1 MKLNKR
7 IFYFSTISSICIL
20 VIATVLVF
28 AFKNNEIAQYI
39 ANILLNIL
47 AGLIVLIFTSLF
59 DYFIKRREC
68 LESIMKQCQFFA
80 VEFNRLI
87 YFKEESA
94 ETMLEANKK
103 DGDDID
109 VDPKTRGE
117 IKRSIDTENKK
128 NLEKII
134 VDYINLSEI
143 NLNDFWDLYRDLDF
157 LFDYKNKKKKE
168 FWNEI
173 FNYVSIKINKIRE
186 EVYHFKIYKQSNNG
200 NYYVN
205 AHKLNELQKEI
216 FYSER
221 QEWKTENEE
230 VWNKNLSNI
239 KSSYSVDVNIVDKSK
254 TLIFNEITDHLFTM
268 YDKVADIAYY
278 HKNDKE

>member
-20 VIATVLVF
+20 VIATLVVF
-28 AFKNNEIAQYI
+28 VFKNNEIAQYI
-39 ANILLNIL
+39 SNILLNIL

-59 DYFIKRREC
+59 EYFIKRREC

-80 VEFNRLI
+80 VEFDGLT
-87 YFKEESA
+87 YFKEKSV

-103 DGDDID
+103 DDEDINL
-109 VDPKTRGE
+109 KTIEE
-117 IKRSIDTENKK
+117 IKRYVDTENKK
-128 NLEKII
+128 DLEKII

-143 NLNDFWDLYRDLDF
+143 NLNAFWDLYRDLDF

-173 FNYVSIKINKIRE
+173 FNYVNIKINKIRE
-186 EVYHFKIYKQSNNG
+186 EAYHFKIYKKSNKD

-205 AHKLNELQKEI
+205 ARKLNELQKEI
-216 FYSER
+216 FYNER

-230 VWNKNLSNI
+230 VWDKNLSNI
-239 KSSYSVDVNIVDKSK
+239 KSSYSIDVNNVDKSK
-254 TLIFNEITDHLFTM
+254 TFIFNEITDHLFTM
-268 YDKVADIAYY
+268 YDKVANIAYY

>member
-20 VIATVLVF
+20 VIATLLVF
-28 AFKNNEIAQYI
+28 YLKNNGIAQYI

-68 LESIMKQCQFFA
+68 LEAIMKQCQFFA
-80 VEFNRLI
+80 IEFNRLT
-87 YFKEESA
+87 YFKEKSVDTMI
-94 ETMLEANKK
+94 ETNKK
-103 DGDDID
+103 HDEDISA
-109 VDPKTRGE
+109 KTIEE
-117 IKRSIDTENKK
+117 IKRYVDTENKK
-128 NLEKII
+128 DLEKIMD
-134 VDYINLSEI
+134 DYINLSEI
-143 NLNDFWDLYRDLDF
+143 NLNAFWDLYRDLDF
-157 LFDYKNKKKKE
+157 IFDYKNKKKKE

-173 FNYVSIKINKIRE
+173 FNYVNIKINKIRKE
-186 EVYHFKIYKQSNNG
+186 AYHFNIYKKSNNG

-216 FYSER
+216 FYIER

-230 VWNKNLSNI
+230 VWNKNVSNI
-239 KSSYSVDVNIVDKSK
+239 NISYSVDINIVDKSK
-254 TLIFNEITDHLFTM
+254 TLIFNKITDHLFTM
-268 YDKVADIAYY
+268 YDKVANIAYY
-278 HKNDKE
+278 QKKDKE

>member
-1 MKLNKR
+1 
-7 IFYFSTISSICIL
+7 
-20 VIATVLVF
+20 
-28 AFKNNEIAQYI
+28 
-39 ANILLNIL
+39 
-47 AGLIVLIFTSLF
+47 
-59 DYFIKRREC
+59 
-68 LESIMKQCQFFA
+68 MKQCQFFA
-80 VEFNRLI
+80 VEFNKLI
-87 YFKEESA
+87 YFKEKSA

-103 DGDDID
+103 DGEDID
-109 VDPKTRGE
+109 VDPKTREE
-117 IKRSIDTENKK
+117 IKRYIDTENKK

-143 NLNDFWDLYRDLDF
+143 NLNDFWALYRDLDF

-173 FNYVSIKINKIRE
+173 FNYVNIKINKIRE

-278 HKNDKE
+278 HKNYKE

>member
-20 VIATVLVF
+20 VIATLVVF
-28 AFKNNEIAQYI
+28 VFKNNEIAQYI
-39 ANILLNIL
+39 SNILLNIL

-80 VEFNRLI
+80 VEFDGLT
-87 YFKEESA
+87 YFKEKSV

-103 DGDDID
+103 DDEDIN
-109 VDPKTRGE
+109 PKTIEE
-117 IKRSIDTENKK
+117 IKRYVDIENKK
-128 NLEKII
+128 DLEKII
-134 VDYINLSEI
+134 VDYINLSGI
-143 NLNDFWDLYRDLDF
+143 NLNAFWNLYRDLDF

-173 FNYVSIKINKIRE
+173 FNYVNIKINKIRE
-186 EVYHFKIYKQSNNG
+186 EAYHFKIYKKSNNG

-205 AHKLNELQKEI
+205 ARKLNELQKEI
-216 FYSER
+216 FYNER

-230 VWNKNLSNI
+230 VWNKKLSNI
-239 KSSYSVDVNIVDKSK
+239 KSSYSIDVNIVDKSK
-254 TLIFNEITDHLFTM
+254 ILIFNEITDHLFTM
-268 YDKVADIAYY
+268 YDKVANIAYY

>member
-1 MKLNKR
+1 M
-7 IFYFSTISSICIL
+7 YFSNSNFSSI
-20 VIATVLVF
+20 F
-28 AFKNNEIAQYI
+28 FKNNEIAQYI
-39 ANILLNIL
+39 SNILLNIL

-59 DYFIKRREC
+59 EYFIKRREC

-80 VEFNRLI
+80 VEFDGLT
-87 YFKEESA
+87 YFKEKSV

-103 DGDDID
+103 DDEDIN
-109 VDPKTRGE
+109 PKTIEE
-117 IKRSIDTENKK
+117 IKRYVDTENKK
-128 NLEKII
+128 DLEKII

-143 NLNDFWDLYRDLDF
+143 NLNAFWDLYRDLDF

-173 FNYVSIKINKIRE
+173 FNYVNIKINKIRE
-186 EVYHFKIYKQSNNG
+186 EAYYFKIYKKSNNG

-205 AHKLNELQKEI
+205 ARKLNELQKEI
-216 FYSER
+216 FYNER

-239 KSSYSVDVNIVDKSK
+239 KSSYSIDVNIVDKSK
-254 TLIFNEITDHLFTM
+254 TLIFNEITDHLFIM
-268 YDKVADIAYY
+268 YDKVANIAYY

>member
-20 VIATVLVF
+20 VIATLVVF
-28 AFKNNEIAQYI
+28 VFKNNEIAQYI
-39 ANILLNIL
+39 SNILLNIL

-59 DYFIKRREC
+59 EYFIKRREC

-80 VEFNRLI
+80 VEFDGLT
-87 YFKEESA
+87 YFKEKSV

-103 DGDDID
+103 DDEDIN
-109 VDPKTRGE
+109 PKTIEE
-117 IKRSIDTENKK
+117 IKRYVDTENKK
-128 NLEKII
+128 DLEKII

-143 NLNDFWDLYRDLDF
+143 NLNAFRDLYRDLDF

-173 FNYVSIKINKIRE
+173 FNYVNIKINKIRE
-186 EVYHFKIYKQSNNG
+186 EAYYFKIYKKSNNG

-205 AHKLNELQKEI
+205 ARKLNELQKEI
-216 FYSER
+216 FYNER

-239 KSSYSVDVNIVDKSK
+239 KSSYSIDVNIVDKSK

-268 YDKVADIAYY
+268 YDKVANIAYY

>member
-7 IFYFSTISSICIL
+7 LFYFSTISSIFIL
-20 VIATVLVF
+20 VIATLLVF
-28 AFKNNEIAQYI
+28 VFKNNEIAQYI
-39 ANILLNIL
+39 SNILLNIL

-59 DYFIKRREC
+59 DYFIKRKEC

-80 VEFNRLI
+80 VEFDGLT
-87 YFKEESA
+87 YFKEKSVEA
-94 ETMLEANKK
+94 MLEANKK
-103 DGDDID
+103 DDEDIN
-109 VDPKTRGE
+109 PKTIEE
-117 IKRSIDTENKK
+117 IKLYVDTENKK
-128 NLEKII
+128 DLEKII

-143 NLNDFWDLYRDLDF
+143 NLNAFWDLYRDLDF
-157 LFDYKNKKKKE
+157 IFDYKNKKKKE

-173 FNYVSIKINKIRE
+173 FNYVNIKINKIRE
-186 EVYHFKIYKQSNNG
+186 AAYHFKIYKKSNNG

-216 FYSER
+216 FYNER
-221 QEWKTENEE
+221 QERKKEKEE

-239 KSSYSVDVNIVDKSK
+239 KSSYSIDVNIVDKSK

-278 HKNDKE
+278 HKNGKE

>member
-20 VIATVLVF
+20 VIATLLVF

-216 FYSER
+216 FYIER

-230 VWNKNLSNI
+230 VGNKNLSNI

-254 TLIFNEITDHLFTM
+254 TLIFNKITDHLFTM

-278 HKNDKE
+278 HKNDK

>member
-20 VIATVLVF
+20 VIATLVVF
-28 AFKNNEIAQYI
+28 VFKNNEIAQYI
-39 ANILLNIL
+39 SNILLNIL

-59 DYFIKRREC
+59 EYFIKRREC

-80 VEFNRLI
+80 VEFDGLT
-87 YFKEESA
+87 YFKEKSV

-103 DGDDID
+103 DDEDINL
-109 VDPKTRGE
+109 KTIEE
-117 IKRSIDTENKK
+117 IKRYVDTENKK
-128 NLEKII
+128 DLEKII

-143 NLNDFWDLYRDLDF
+143 NLNAFWDLYRDLDF

-173 FNYVSIKINKIRE
+173 FNYVNIKINKIRE
-186 EVYHFKIYKQSNNG
+186 EAYHFKIYKKSNKD

-205 AHKLNELQKEI
+205 ARKLNELQKEI
-216 FYSER
+216 FYNER

-230 VWNKNLSNI
+230 VWDKNLSNI
-239 KSSYSVDVNIVDKSK
+239 KSSYSIDVNNVDKSK

-268 YDKVADIAYY
+268 YDKVANIAYY

>member
-7 IFYFSTISSICIL
+7 IFYFSTISSTCIF
-20 VIATVLVF
+20 VIATLLVF
-28 AFKNNEIAQYI
+28 CFKDNEITQYI

-80 VEFNRLI
+80 VEFNELT
-87 YFKEESA
+87 YFKEKSVED
-94 ETMLEANKK
+94 MLEANKK
-103 DGDDID
+103 DDEDMD
-109 VDPKTRGE
+109 MNPKTREE
-117 IKRSIDTENKK
+117 IKQYIDTVNEK
-128 NLEKII
+128 NLQNII
-134 VDYINLSEI
+134 ANYINISEL
-143 NLNDFWDLYRDLDF
+143 NLNEFWDLYRDLDF
-157 LFDYKNKKKKE
+157 LCYYKNKKKKE

-173 FNYVSIKINKIRE
+173 FNYVNIKINKIRE
-186 EVYHFKIYKQSNNG
+186 EAYHFKIYKQSNNG

-205 AHKLNELQKEI
+205 ARKLNELQKEI
-216 FYSER
+216 FYIEK
-221 QEWKTENEE
+221 QEWKTEDEE
-230 VWNKNLSNI
+230 AWNKNPSNI
-239 KSSYSVDVNIVDKSK
+239 KSSYSVDINIVDKSK

-278 HKNDKE
+278 HKKDKK

>member
-7 IFYFSTISSICIL
+7 LFYFSTISSIFIL
-20 VIATVLVF
+20 VIATLLVF
-28 AFKNNEIAQYI
+28 VFKNNEIAQYI
-39 ANILLNIL
+39 SNILLNIL

-59 DYFIKRREC
+59 DYFIKRKEC

-80 VEFNRLI
+80 VEFDGLT
-87 YFKEESA
+87 YFKEKSVEA
-94 ETMLEANKK
+94 TLEANKK
-103 DGDDID
+103 DDEDIN
-109 VDPKTRGE
+109 PKTIEE
-117 IKRSIDTENKK
+117 IKLYVDTENKK
-128 NLEKII
+128 DLEKII

-143 NLNDFWDLYRDLDF
+143 NLNAFWDLYRDLDF
-157 LFDYKNKKKKE
+157 IFDYKNKKKKE

-173 FNYVSIKINKIRE
+173 FNYVNIKINKIRE
-186 EVYHFKIYKQSNNG
+186 VAYHFKIYKKSNNG

-205 AHKLNELQKEI
+205 ARKLNELQKEI
-216 FYSER
+216 FYNER
-221 QEWKTENEE
+221 QERKKEKEE

-239 KSSYSVDVNIVDKSK
+239 KSSYSIDVNIVDKSK

-278 HKNDKE
+278 HKNGKE

>member
-20 VIATVLVF
+20 VIATLVVF
-28 AFKNNEIAQYI
+28 VFKNNEIAQYI
-39 ANILLNIL
+39 SNILLNIL

-59 DYFIKRREC
+59 EYFIKRREC

-80 VEFNRLI
+80 VEFDGLT
-87 YFKEESA
+87 YFKEKSV

-103 DGDDID
+103 DDEDIN
-109 VDPKTRGE
+109 PKTKEE
-117 IKRSIDTENKK
+117 IKRYVDTENKK
-128 NLEKII
+128 DLEKII

-143 NLNDFWDLYRDLDF
+143 NLNAFWDLYRDLDF

-173 FNYVSIKINKIRE
+173 FNYVNIKINKIRE
-186 EVYHFKIYKQSNNG
+186 EAYYFNIYKKSNNG

-205 AHKLNELQKEI
+205 ARKLNELQKEI
-216 FYSER
+216 FYNER

-239 KSSYSVDVNIVDKSK
+239 KSSYSIDVNIVDKSK

-268 YDKVADIAYY
+268 YDKVANIAYY